1 MFALTLVV
9 RASMQICSQNVGHFR
24 KWFLLNGLF
33 KLFSHYFRNSHFDE
47 WQKCRDTCMRYNM
60 IKHSKRCVVEHPNC
74 FTMTRSNLRWNSA
87 EQLHHPTRSRTFFH
101 RHSIIPDNKY
111 VWNVCSRSNI
121 FVLWNDV
128 EWRIICVVVFI
139 SFSRSISISS
149 HSKSNDINHSQQ
161 I

>member
-33 KLFSHYFRNSHFDE
+33 KFFSHYFRNSHSDE

-87 EQLHHPTRSRTFFH
+87 EQLHHSTRSRTFFTDTQLYQT
-101 RHSIIPDNKY
+101 INMY
-111 VWNVCSRSNI
+111 EM
-121 FVLWNDV
+121 FVLV
-128 EWRIICVVVFI
+128 QIFLCSEMT
-139 SFSRSISISS
+139 
-149 HSKSNDINHSQQ
+149 SNDALFVLLFLFRSLVRFQSRHILNLMILITRSK
-161 I
+161 